1 MKKLF
6 WPLFIFI
13 LVIIVAILGQLSNG
27 NVVIYLGEYK
37 VSFSLNLL
45 IAGWVITLLGAVVV
59 WKALKGTFMLP
70 KSIAAF
76 FTRRRL
82 ARVDNMLTQTLADY
96 LAGNYLKSAKIAAKL
111 AKLSISAERQS
122 LCLILAI
129 DAAIRVN
136 NLTNVNKLVDKLN
149 ESANLNINQAQ
160 KIIRAK
166 SATLNQQYLHAI
178 TLLKEVIQLDSKNS
192 AAYQLL
198 LENYIYA
205 NDKENAQECLKWLK
219 KRKIFP
225 LYLNEFYQRFGV
237 IN

>member
-6 WPLFIFI
+6 WLLFIFI
-13 LVIIVAILGQLSNG
+13 LVVVIATLGQLLSG
-27 NVVIYLGEYK
+27 NVVIYLDEYK

-45 IAGWVITLLGAVVV
+45 IAGWIITLLGVVV
-59 WKALKGTFMLP
+59 AWKAIKGTFMLP
-70 KSIAAF
+70 QSIAAF

-82 ARVDNMLTQTLADY
+82 ARVDKMLTQTLADY
-96 LAGNYLKSAKIAAKL
+96 LSGNYLKSAKIAAKL
-111 AKLSISAERQS
+111 AQLNISAERQS

-136 NLTNVNKLVDKLN
+136 NLSNVNKMIDKLN

-178 TLLKEVIQLDSKNS
+178 TLLKEVIQFDSKNI

-205 NDKENAQECLKWLK
+205 NDKENAEECLKWLK